1 VDYTQDHVNALASYL
16 KEHHVDVM
24 INQWGNQRLCYAAKL
39 ISGTKLIACW
49 HNCFPQEQRPV
60 TLKQKLYKA
69 VAGSKRYRDWRTAIQ
84 LRMHMEH
91 YETSDLYVF
100 LSPAYEQEFLRQAG
114 EQVCADRVT
123 SVPNPL
129 TYQQS
134 YDINHYAEKKKEA
147 LFVGRMIEPH
157 KRLSYIIN
165 IWKLIETDERLNDWH
180 LKIVGDGPAMPATRQ
195 LCKDLR
201 LQRVAFEGF
210 KVPRPYYNEASIF
223 LMTSA
228 FEGFPMTLVESLQNA
243 VPPVVMDSFQALHD
257 IIVNGSNGVIVQDDD
272 ILHSL
277 KKLALTMYS
286 P

>member
-1 VDYTQDHVNALASYL
+1 
-16 KEHHVDVM
+16 
-24 INQWGNQRLCYAAKL
+24 
-39 ISGTKLIACW
+39 
-49 HNCFPQEQRPV
+49 
-60 TLKQKLYKA
+60 
-69 VAGSKRYRDWRTAIQ
+69 
-84 LRMHMEH
+84 
-91 YETSDLYVF
+91 
-100 LSPAYEQEFLRQAG
+100 
-114 EQVCADRVT
+114 
-123 SVPNPL
+123 
-129 TYQQS
+129 
-134 YDINHYAEKKKEA
+134 
-147 LFVGRMIEPH
+147 MIEPH

-210 KVPRPYYNEASIF
+210 KVPCPYYNEASIF